1 MNRMK
6 KCSVCCGIF
15 LVCFIARIIEYFFI
29 RTDETVLAENFIHKI
44 FGIVVLFIILHVTKS
59 KWRDIGFVKN
69 DFVSNIVKGLLLGTI
84 CFAVAYAIECIIL
97 YNINGNVNLCLLHFC
112 LEFGIGLCRSEIILK
127 VILQLEIFW

>member
-29 RTDETVLAENFIHKI
+29 RTDETVLAENFIHKV

-69 DFVSNIVKGLLLGTI
+69 DFAGNIVKGLLLGAI

-97 YNINGNVNLCLLHFC
+97 YKINGNVNLCLLHFC
-112 LEFGIGLCRSEIILK
+112 LEFGIGLCRSEIILR
-127 VILQLEIFW
+127 VILQLKIFW